1 MLGETGKSMD
11 IKTSD
16 IMVSLGKA
24 GAGFIPVMG
33 PIVGEIIGN
42 LIPNQRI
49 DRIASLLKALE
60 SKIDDNEK
68 AKIEKRMLDEKSVDL
83 MEDGFLQAT
92 RALSEER
99 IAYIASLLK
108 KSLTAEDLEHIAY
121 KKLLSLLGELNDLE
135 VLILK
140 SYSVSLAD
148 RDKFRQKHRGVL
160 ASPPAYF
167 GATQE
172 LVDKRAIHETHKAQL
187 VRLGLLKIQFKKPK
201 RGEPPEF
208 DENTG
213 MVKASGHAI
222 TFLGSLLLRS
232 IDQDENTPSKER

>member
-1 MLGETGKSMD
+1 MD

-16 IMVSLGKA
+16 VMVSLGKA
-24 GAGFIPVMG
+24 GVNVIPILG
-33 PIVGEIIGN
+33 PLAAEIIGN

-49 DRIASLLKALE
+49 DRIASLLKSLE
-60 SKIDDNEK
+60 SKIDDDEK
-68 AKIEKRMLDEKSVDL
+68 AKVENRMLDEKSVDL
-83 MEDGFLQAT
+83 MEDGFLQAA

-99 IAYIASLLK
+99 IAYIASLIK
-108 KSLTAEDLEHIAY
+108 NSLTNEDFEHIAY

-148 RDKFRQKHRGVL
+148 RDKFRQKHQGVL
-160 ASPPAYF
+160 NSPPAYL
-167 GATQE
+167 GAPQE

-187 VRLGLLKIQFKKPK
+187 VRLGLLKIRFKKPK
-201 RGEPPEF
+201 RGDPPEF
-208 DENTG
+208 DEITG

-232 IDQDENTPSKER
+232 IDQDENTPAKER

>member
-1 MLGETGKSMD
+1 MD
-11 IKTSD
+11 TKTSD
-16 IMVSLGKA
+16 VMVSLGKA
-24 GAGFIPVMG
+24 GAGFIPVVG

-49 DRIASLLKALE
+49 DRIASLLKTLE
-60 SKIDDNEK
+60 SKIDDDEK
-68 AKIEKRMLDEKSVDL
+68 TKVEKRMLDEKSVDL

-108 KSLTAEDLEHIAY
+108 NSLTDEDLEHIAY
-121 KKLLSLLGELNDLE
+121 KKLLSLLDELNDSE

-148 RDKFRQKHRGVL
+148 RDKFRQKHQGVL
-160 ASPPAYF
+160 ASPPAYL

-187 VRLGLLKIQFKKPK
+187 VRLGLLKIRFKKPK

-208 DENTG
+208 DEQTG
-213 MVKASGHAI
+213 MIKAQAHNL
-222 TFLGSLLLRS
+222 TPLGALLLRS
-232 IDQDENTPSKER
+232 IDSDENATEKT